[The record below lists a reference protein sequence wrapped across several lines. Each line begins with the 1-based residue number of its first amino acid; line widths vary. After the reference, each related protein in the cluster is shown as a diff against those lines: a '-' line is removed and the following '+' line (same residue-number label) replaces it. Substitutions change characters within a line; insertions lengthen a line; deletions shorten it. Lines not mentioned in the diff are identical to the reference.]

1 MSTWERAQLQERMPA
16 TLYNELVLL
25 CKRNDML
32 DGLTIYATWG
42 AFIAGLLLSSK
53 YPVLIIVQGLLIHQ
67 IGVLTHDFFV
77 HGRALPY
84 FGAFMGSIITS
95 LSPTHYKRA
104 HLEHHAAFP
113 NSEADP
119 DRAVNIHPTLL
130 QKLAA
135 FTIFDQ
141 FLLHRRA
148 KIWPSHTQYTA
159 AELLRIRVEK
169 ISFFIVFGGVLASAA
184 ITGVNIFITGW
195 LIPLLVVTP
204 VFTGLRVVLEHGL
217 YRADDVLYQG
227 TPAKVPSLIAS
238 SSFAPYYG
246 IGHLL
251 HHYFPALPWY
261 NYRRALVLLTP
272 WVDAKMTTLT
282 LREACSRWMKDGR

>member
-1 MSTWERAQLQERMPA
+1 VSTWERTQLQERMPA
-16 TLYNELVLL
+16 TLHNELVVL
-25 CKRNDML
+25 CKRNHLL
-32 DGLTIYATWG
+32 DRLTIYATWG

-53 YPVLIIVQGLLIHQ
+53 YPVLIIVQGFLIHQ
-67 IGVLTHDFFV
+67 IGGLTHDFYV

-84 FGAFMGSIITS
+84 FGAFLGGALTS
-95 LSPTHYKRA
+95 LSPTHYKSR
-104 HLEHHAAFP
+104 HHDHHTALP
-113 NSEADP
+113 NSESDP

-135 FTIFDQ
+135 FTIFDR
-141 FLLHRRA
+141 FLRPGRTKL
-148 KIWPSHTQYTA
+148 WPSHTQYTE

-169 ISFFIVFGGVLASAA
+169 ISFFVVFGGVAASAA
-184 ITGVNIFITGW
+184 TAGVNVFITGW

-204 VFTGLRVVLEHGL
+204 VITGLRVVLEHGL

-238 SSFAPYYG
+238 STFAPYYG

-261 NYRRALVLLTP
+261 NYRRALILLTP
-272 WVDAKMTTLT
+272 WVNAKMTTLT
-282 LREACSRWMKDGR
+282 LYQACGRWLKDGR